1 MDPEYYC
8 KNLEEK
14 MYMTKDEGVWGL
26 AGEKV
31 KLKEITRIMRVWSQM
46 CTDNLAC
53 LDRLVFPQQMDLSLL
68 RDLGRLKHNLT
79 KTTPQQNVWQAEDIT
94 AIFNSHFLKA
104 YCFNVTFFS
113 IQKQQTQ

>member
-1 MDPEYYC
+1 MINVVFIFERGKSLDLWIQSIIA

-14 MYMTKDEGVWGL
+14 IYMTKDEGVWDL

-53 LDRLVFPQQMDLSLL
+53 LDWLVFPQMMDLSLL
-68 RDLGRLKHNLT
+68 T
-79 KTTPQQNVWQAEDIT
+79 
-94 AIFNSHFLKA
+94 
-104 YCFNVTFFS
+104 
-113 IQKQQTQ
+113 